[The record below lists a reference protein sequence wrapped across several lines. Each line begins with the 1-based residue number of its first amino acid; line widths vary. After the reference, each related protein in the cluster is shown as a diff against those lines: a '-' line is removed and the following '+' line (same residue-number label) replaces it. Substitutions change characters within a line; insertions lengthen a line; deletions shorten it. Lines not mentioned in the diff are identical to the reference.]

1 MPSLRRIIVALSPD
15 DVARLAGLAR
25 IELTEEE
32 TARLALQLDG
42 ILDAV
47 ASVSRVA
54 GDDVPPTSHAV
65 PLINVFRAD
74 EVRPSMPTEEALA
87 MAPRAEQNRFRVP
100 RILDEEAM

>member
-1 MPSLRRIIVALSPD
+1 MALTPD
-15 DVARLAGLAR
+15 DVVRLAGLAR

-32 TARLALQLDG
+32 TRMLAPQLDV

-65 PLINVFRAD
+65 PLVNAFRAD
-74 EVRPSMPTEEALA
+74 EVRPSMPTDEALA
-87 MAPRAEQNRFRVP
+87 MAPRSEQSRFRVP